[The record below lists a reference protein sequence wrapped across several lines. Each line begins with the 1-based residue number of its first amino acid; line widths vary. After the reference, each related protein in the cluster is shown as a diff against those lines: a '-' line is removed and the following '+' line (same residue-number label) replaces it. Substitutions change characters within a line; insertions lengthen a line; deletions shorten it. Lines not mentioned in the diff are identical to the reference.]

1 MTYTRDSI
9 PDQTG
14 RTVVVTGANGGLGLE
29 TAKALAAKGAHV
41 VMAARDRAKAAA
53 AVEEIRRETPGAAL
67 EPVDLDLASL
77 ASVRAAAEQVLAE
90 HPRLD
95 ILINNAGVM
104 ATPERRT
111 ADGFELQLGVNH
123 LGHWALTALLMPAL
137 LAAPRARVVTVTSTA
152 HHMGRPLD
160 PANPHLHGRYT
171 PWGAYGQ
178 SKLANYHFGLGLDRE
193 LRRAARPAQSLIAH
207 PGLSHTDLQ
216 VRTVR
221 EGGTGRSGLFWQWLA
236 ASTGMPPARGALPQ
250 LRAATDPEA
259 NGGELYGPRF
269 VNNGP
274 AVRLPVLRPGA
285 DAAIAT
291 LWAVSERETGIP
303 MAGVSA
309 SNGPDPNHPRP
320 CGV

>member
-1 MTYTRDSI
+1 MAYTRESI

-14 RTVVVTGANGGLGLE
+14 RTAVVTGANGGLGLE
-29 TAKALAAKGAHV
+29 TARALAAKGALV
-41 VMAARDRAKAAA
+41 VLAVRDQDKAAA
-53 AVEEIRRETPGAAL
+53 AVQEIRSETPDARL
-67 EPVDLDLASL
+67 ELVTLDLASL
-77 ASVRAAAEQVLAE
+77 ASVRAAAEQVLAGHE
-90 HPRLD
+90 HVDL
-95 ILINNAGVM
+95 LLNNAGVM
-104 ATPERRT
+104 ATTERRT
-111 ADGFELQLGVNH
+111 EDGFELQLGVNH

-152 HHMGRPLD
+152 HHSGRPLD
-160 PANPHLHGRYT
+160 PDNPHLHGRYA
-171 PWGAYGQ
+171 PWRAYGQ

-193 LRRAARPAQSLIAH
+193 LRRAGRAAQSLVAH

-221 EGGTGRSGLFWQWLA
+221 EGGGGRSGPFWRWA
-236 ASTGMPPARGALPQ
+236 AAATGMTPAQGALPQ
-250 LRAATDPEA
+250 LRAATDPAA

-303 MAGVSA
+303 MRV
-309 SNGPDPNHPRP
+309 
-320 CGV
+320 

>member
-1 MTYTRDSI
+1 MAYTRDSI

-53 AVEEIRRETPGAAL
+53 AVEEIRARRRAPQL

-95 ILINNAGVM
+95 VLVNNAGVM

-152 HHMGRPLD
+152 HHGGRPLD
-160 PANPHLHGRYT
+160 PDNPHLHGRYDT
-171 PWGAYGQ
+171 VEGVRAVE
-178 SKLANYHFGLGLDRE
+178 ARE
-193 LRRAARPAQSLIAH
+193 LPLRPGARPRAAPGRPSGAVVIAH

-221 EGGTGRSGLFWQWLA
+221 EGGPGRSGLFWQWLA

-303 MAGVSA
+303 MEV
-309 SNGPDPNHPRP
+309 
-320 CGV
+320 

>member
-1 MTYTRDSI
+1 MAYTRDSI

-29 TAKALAAKGAHV
+29 TVKALAAKGAHV
-41 VMAARDRAKAAA
+41 VMAARDRAKASAA
-53 AVEEIRRETPGAAL
+53 IEEIRRETPDALL

-77 ASVRAAAEQVLAE
+77 ASVRAAVEQILAE
-90 HPRLD
+90 HRRLD

-111 ADGFELQLGVNH
+111 DDGFERQLGVNH

-193 LRRAARPAQSLIAH
+193 LRRAGRPAQSLVAH

-221 EGGTGRSGLFWQWLA
+221 EGGTGRSGQFWRWLA
-236 ASTGMPPARGALPQ
+236 AATGMPPARGALPQ
-250 LRAATDPEA
+250 LRAATDPQA

-303 MAGVSA
+303 MV
-309 SNGPDPNHPRP
+309 
-320 CGV
+320 V